1 MGSGTMSS
9 NCGWQHSEKNATVA
23 AYSHMEL
30 AADRKRALQYLADHV
45 EALAAGMNV
54 IPLRAA

>member
-1 MGSGTMSS
+1 VR
-9 NCGWQHSEKNATVA
+9 WL
-23 AYSHMEL
+23 EL
-30 AADRKRALQYLADHV
+30 AADRKRALQYLANRV